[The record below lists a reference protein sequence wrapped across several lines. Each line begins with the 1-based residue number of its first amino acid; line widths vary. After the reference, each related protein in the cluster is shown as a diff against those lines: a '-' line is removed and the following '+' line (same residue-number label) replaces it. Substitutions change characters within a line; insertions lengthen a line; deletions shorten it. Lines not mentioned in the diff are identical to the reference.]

1 VTGTPL
7 GQDIEVAD
15 WAAELAIYKGT
26 RVILLVLDGC
36 GPEFAQAE
44 EMPALRELAAAGG
57 LAPAGGLADLIAS
70 TGPGHATLL
79 TGERPAVHGV
89 LANRLYDDNGGI
101 RLDVRAMVPSILD
114 LAQAAGRSVRAAASD
129 PDILLTVNAETA
141 AWAWPDRAA
150 VLALAEDST
159 GYLPDELTAEKVVK
173 AVADG
178 TDLIFA
184 QLQDIDTAAHEA
196 GLDSERSSTARR
208 RANQAVARILKAA
221 RPDWQRTVLIVLSDH
236 RMENVVSERPVELAT
251 ALAGMARVMED
262 GSGALIEPRDMDASG
277 AVCAA
282 TLDLPGI
289 GGIARLTARHFA
301 AWTTPGLVF
310 GRGTPIRTRASH
322 GNATTRPCLT
332 VVGGGHPAVAPLARR
347 LRRTPP
353 PLHIWGSVVR
363 RLLAF

>member
-1 VTGTPL
+1 MTGTSE
-7 GQDIEVAD
+7 GQDIEIAGS
-15 WAAELAIYKGT
+15 ASELPICKGT
-26 RVILLVLDGC
+26 RIILLVLDGC
-36 GPEFAQAE
+36 GPEYAMAE
-44 EMPALRELAAAGG
+44 EMPALRELAATGG
-57 LAPAGGLADLIAS
+57 LAPGGGLADLIAS

-89 LANRLYDDNGGI
+89 LANRLYDEDGGI

-114 LAQAAGRSVRAAASD
+114 LAEAAGRSVRAAASD
-129 PDILLTVNAETA
+129 PDILLTVNAEA
-141 AWAWPDRAA
+141 APWAWPDRAA
-150 VLALAEDST
+150 VLALAEEST

-173 AVADG
+173 AVTSG
-178 TDLIFA
+178 IDLIFA
-184 QLQDIDTAAHEA
+184 QLQDIDTAAHAA
-196 GLDSERSSTARR
+196 GLESERSFAARR
-208 RANQAVARILKAA
+208 RANQAVARIIEAA

-236 RMENVVSERPVELAT
+236 RMENVVSDRPVELAA
-251 ALAGMARVMED
+251 ALAGMASVMED
-262 GSGALIEPRDMDASG
+262 GSGALIEPRDMAASG

-289 GGIARLTARHFA
+289 GGIARLTPRHLA

-310 GRGTPIRTRASH
+310 GRGSPIRTRASH
-322 GNATTRPCLT
+322 GNATTRPCLS